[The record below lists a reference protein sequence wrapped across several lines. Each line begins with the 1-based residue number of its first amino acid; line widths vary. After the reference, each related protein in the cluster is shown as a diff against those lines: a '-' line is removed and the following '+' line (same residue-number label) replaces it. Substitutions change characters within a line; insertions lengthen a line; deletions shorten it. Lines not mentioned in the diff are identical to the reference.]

1 MQNRIENCF
10 SSLQDKN
17 ACALVTYITAGDP
30 GPQATLPTMRTLVD
44 AGADIIELGV
54 PFSDPMADGPVIQRA
69 SERAL
74 QQGMSLNGVLD
85 IVSDYRRENEIVPIV
100 LMGYL
105 NPIEAMGYERFSEC
119 AGDAGVDGVLIV
131 DAPPEESVD
140 INRALAANGLEQI
153 FLIAP
158 NSNTERIKNI
168 CDIARGFVYYV
179 AVKGVTG
186 TKAIDPV
193 EVGRRLEEF
202 RRVLSLPI
210 GVGFGIK
217 SAESAAA
224 VAEVSDAAIV
234 GSAIIEI
241 VERYIADDELRLTEI
256 HSFVGSLR
264 DAMDRSRD
272 ESGDK

>member
-241 VERYIADDELRLTEI
+241 VGRYIADDELRLTEI
-256 HSFVGSLR
+256 HSFVRSLR
-264 DAMDRSRD
+264 DAMDRSRG

>member
-256 HSFVGSLR
+256 HSFVRSLR

>member
-1 MQNRIENCF
+1 MHNRIQNCF
-10 SSLQDKN
+10 SSLQSRN
-17 ACALVTYITAGDP
+17 TCALVTYVTAGDP
-30 GPQATLPTMRTLVD
+30 NAVSTLRTMHTLVE

-74 QQGMSLNGVLD
+74 LSGMSLTGVME
-85 IVSDYRRENEIVPIV
+85 IAREFRRDNATVPIV

-105 NPIEAMGYERFSEC
+105 NPIEAMGYERFSEQ
-119 AGDAGVDGVLIV
+119 AERAGVDGVLIV

-140 INRALAANGLEQI
+140 INQKLARHGLDQI

-158 NSNTERIKNI
+158 NSDSSRIKNI
-168 CDIARGFVYYV
+168 CEIARGFVYYV
-179 AVKGVTG
+179 GVKGVTG
-186 TKAIDPV
+186 TKAIDTN
-193 EVGRRLEEF
+193 EVGKRLDEF
-202 RRVLSLPI
+202 RRTLPLPI

-224 VAEVSDAAIV
+224 VAMISDAAIV

-241 VERYIADDELRLTEI
+241 IERRLDNDDLRFAEI
-256 HSFVGSLR
+256 FSFVSQLR
-264 DAMDRSRD
+264 DALDQARSA
-272 ESGDK
+272 